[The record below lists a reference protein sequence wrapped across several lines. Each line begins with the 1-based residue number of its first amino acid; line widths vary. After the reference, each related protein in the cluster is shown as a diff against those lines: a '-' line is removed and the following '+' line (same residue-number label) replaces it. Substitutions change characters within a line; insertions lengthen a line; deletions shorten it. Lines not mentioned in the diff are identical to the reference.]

1 MKSIFLMFMTIAL
14 ISLSCTSKEK
24 IINPVD
30 TAKKIIVATDDNIS
44 PKLKVFEVPSMNV
57 IHDDLITGTFGTQ
70 ISTPVGNI
78 KEFGGN
84 MYIFIPKD
92 FKILIVRKVDLTLIT
107 TIDFSADKSEP
118 IDIVFPNA
126 TDGYIIHNNSVYISL
141 LDVTNFVV
149 ARNITVGNPP
159 HSIDVSENQVLVT
172 NQPDNTIS
180 VVDSRDRVEVARIIT
195 EPNPSFIKVT
205 PDGKSAICVSV
216 GLGKLNDGASKT
228 PAYFQY
234 VDIANRK
241 ITNTY
246 ELGFAQILATE
257 QVPQGL
263 VVTHR
268 DWGFIP
274 TNSNFLRVDIRTK
287 DRINLVTRRN
297 FFFISQDTK
306 NEKLLLLRV
315 NGAGTDIMFAD
326 DVTGEIGDFYYLPY
340 QLRCVFPF

>member
-1 MKSIFLMFMTIAL
+1 MKSLFLMFLTIAL

-44 PKLKVFEVPSMNV
+44 PKLRVFEVPSMDV
-57 IHDDLITGTFGTQ
+57 IHDDLITGTFGTK
-70 ISTPVGNI
+70 ISSPVVNI

-84 MYIFIPKD
+84 MYIFVPKD
-92 FKILIVRKVDLTLIT
+92 YKILIVRKVDLSLVT

-118 IDIVFPNA
+118 VDIVFPNA
-126 TDGYIIHNNSVYISL
+126 TDGYIIHKNSIYISL

-159 HSIDVSENQVLVT
+159 HSIDVSGNQVFVT

-180 VVDSRDRVEVARIIT
+180 VVDSRDRVEVARITT
-195 EPNPSFIKVT
+195 EPNPTFIKIT
-205 PDGKSAICVSV
+205 PDGNSV
-216 GLGKLNDGASKT
+216 VCITTGLGKLDDGGTKT
-228 PAYFQY
+228 PAFIHY
-234 VDIANRK
+234 VDIASRQ
-241 ITNTY
+241 ISGTI
-246 ELGFAQILATE
+246 ELGFAQIFATE

-263 VVTHR
+263 VVTQR
-268 DWGFIP
+268 DWGFVP
-274 TNSNFLRVDIRTK
+274 TNNNLLRVDIRTK

-297 FFFISQDTK
+297 FFFISHDAK
-306 NEKLLLLRV
+306 NEKLLLLKV

-340 QLRCVFPF
+340 QLKCVFPF